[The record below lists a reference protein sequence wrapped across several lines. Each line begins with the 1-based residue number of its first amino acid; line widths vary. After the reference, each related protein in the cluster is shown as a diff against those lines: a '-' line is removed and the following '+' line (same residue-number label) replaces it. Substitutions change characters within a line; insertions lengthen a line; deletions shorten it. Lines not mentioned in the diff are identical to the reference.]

1 MSSTNNDSEDDDP
14 RVHSSGMSSSGQPRR
29 YELSKSEL
37 RKNNKPIME
46 KKRRARINQCL
57 NELKTLIL
65 DALKKDPARHTKL
78 EKADILEMT
87 VRHLQSLHRSGSA
100 SRPLA
105 PAACPTVESP
115 LSPSSSTA
123 AALTA
128 VVVQKFQTGY
138 QECAGEVNRFVD
150 RLDGVDEDIKKRLM
164 SHLDS
169 CVAKMRYVAA
179 AAGTTPPPPPP
190 PPRPL
195 VNNNSYSLHHRLDLQ
210 AAATAAA
217 ALAASVPMP
226 TGRPVLQQSLIG
238 RLTPPTVPPP
248 VPPPPS
254 LPKVGRSRA
263 SAFTAVHGLLPSPPD
278 VAVGSTPFVYC
289 DEPDVSSTS
298 SWAEDVAAAAAAAQY
313 PPLDFSMKKTVV
325 GCGNKRPL
333 GDISVNVPTANASS
347 SHKQSA
353 AAPSDGDGPT
363 AARVRRPEEV
373 AGAGRPCDGPDSDP
387 NMWRPW

>member
-87 VRHLQSLHRSGSA
+87 VRHLQSLHRNSSS

-105 PAACPTVESP
+105 PTTCPTVEP
-115 LSPSSSTA
+115 LSSSSST

-179 AAGTTPPPPPP
+179 AAATVPPPPPP
-190 PPRPL
+190 PPPPPHPH
-195 VNNNSYSLHHRLDLQ
+195 VNNSFSLHHRLDQ
-210 AAATAAA
+210 AAAA
-217 ALAASVPMP
+217 ALAAAASVPLP
-226 TGRPVLQQSLIG
+226 SGRPVLQQSVLGDLTPTIVSPTVPSSVQLPSIPKIG
-238 RLTPPTVPPP
+238 RLRT
-248 VPPPPS
+248 
-254 LPKVGRSRA
+254 
-263 SAFTAVHGLLPSPPD
+263 SAFTAVHGQLPPPD
-278 VAVGSTPFVYC
+278 VGPTPFVYC

-298 SWAEDVAAAAAAAQY
+298 SWAEDMATAAASLQH
-313 PPLDFSMKKTVV
+313 PPLDFSMKKTVD
-325 GCGNKRPL
+325 GCSNKRPL
-333 GDISVNVPTANASS
+333 GDISVNVPTATASSS

-353 AAPSDGDGPT
+353 TAASSGDGPT
-363 AARVRRPEEV
+363 PARVRRPEAV
-373 AGAGRPCDGPDSDP
+373 AAAGGPCDGPDSDP

>member
-87 VRHLQSLHRSGSA
+87 VRHLQSLHRNGSS

-105 PAACPTVESP
+105 STACPTAEP
-115 LSPSSSTA
+115 LSPSSST

-150 RLDGVDEDIKKRLM
+150 RLDGVDEEIKKRLM

-179 AAGTTPPPPPP
+179 AASTVPPPPPP
-190 PPRPL
+190 PHPHL
-195 VNNNSYSLHHRLDLQ
+195 NHSLSLRHRLDHRLDQ
-210 AAATAAA
+210 AAAMAA
-217 ALAASVPMP
+217 AASVPMP
-226 TGRPVLQQSLIG
+226 SGRPVLQQSLLG
-238 RLTPPTVPPP
+238 DLTPPIVPPTVPLS
-248 VPPPPS
+248 VPPPPI
-254 LPKVGRSRA
+254 PKVGRLRT
-263 SAFTAVHGLLPSPPD
+263 SAFTAVHGQLPPPD
-278 VAVGSTPFVYC
+278 VGPTPFVYC

-298 SWAEDVAAAAAAAQY
+298 SWAEDMAAAAASLQH
-313 PPLDFSMKKTVV
+313 PPLDFSMKKTAA
-325 GCGNKRPL
+325 GCSNKRPL
-333 GDISVNVPTANASS
+333 GDISVNVPTAAASS
-347 SHKQSA
+347 SHKHSA
-353 AAPSDGDGPT
+353 TAASSGDGPT
-363 AARVRRPEEV
+363 AARVRRPEAV
-373 AGAGRPCDGPDSDP
+373 AAAVRPCDGPDSDP

>member
-14 RVHSSGMSSSGQPRR
+14 RVHSSGMSSPGQPRR

-87 VRHLQSLHRSGSA
+87 VRHLQSLHRNGNA

-105 PAACPTVESP
+105 TTTCPTVEP
-115 LSPSSSTA
+115 LSPSSST

-179 AAGTTPPPPPP
+179 AAGTVPPPPP
-190 PPRPL
+190 PPRPH
-195 VNNNSYSLHHRLDLQ
+195 VDNSYSLHHRLDQ
-210 AAATAAA
+210 AAAA
-217 ALAASVPMP
+217 ALAAAASVPMP
-226 TGRPVLQQSLIG
+226 NSRPVLQQSLLG
-238 RLTPPTVPPP
+238 DLTLPIIPPTVPPL
-248 VPPPPS
+248 S
-254 LPKVGRSRA
+254 IPKAGRLRT
-263 SAFTAVHGLLPSPPD
+263 SAFTAVHGQLPPQD
-278 VAVGSTPFVYC
+278 VGPTPFVYC

-298 SWAEDVAAAAAAAQY
+298 SWAEDMAAAAASLQH
-313 PPLDFSMKKTVV
+313 PPLDFSMKKTVA
-325 GCGNKRPL
+325 GCSNKRPL
-333 GDISVNVPTANASS
+333 GDIPVNVPTAAASS
-347 SHKQSA
+347 SHKQSTTA
-353 AAPSDGDGPT
+353 ASSGDGPT
-363 AARVRRPEEV
+363 PARVRRPEAV
-373 AGAGRPCDGPDSDP
+373 AAAVRPCDGPDSDP

>member
-14 RVHSSGMSSSGQPRR
+14 RVHSSGMSSSGQSCGRR

-87 VRHLQSLHRSGSA
+87 VRHLQSLHRNSNS

-105 PAACPTVESP
+105 PTACPTVEP
-115 LSPSSSTA
+115 MSPSSST

-179 AAGTTPPPPPP
+179 AAATVPPPPPP
-190 PPRPL
+190 PPPPHPH
-195 VNNNSYSLHHRLDLQ
+195 VNNSFSLHHRLDQ
-210 AAATAAA
+210 AAAA
-217 ALAASVPMP
+217 ALAAAASVPLP
-226 TGRPVLQQSLIG
+226 SGRPALQQSVLGDLTPPIVSPTVPSSVPPPSIPKIG
-238 RLTPPTVPPP
+238 RLRT
-248 VPPPPS
+248 
-254 LPKVGRSRA
+254 
-263 SAFTAVHGLLPSPPD
+263 SAFTAVHGQLPPPD
-278 VAVGSTPFVYC
+278 VGPTPFVYC

-298 SWAEDVAAAAAAAQY
+298 SWAEDMATAAATLQH
-313 PPLDFSMKKTVV
+313 PPLDFSIKKTAA
-325 GCGNKRPL
+325 GCSNKRPL
-333 GDISVNVPTANASS
+333 GDISVNVPTATASS
-347 SHKQSA
+347 SHKQTA
-353 AAPSDGDGPT
+353 ASSGDGPT
-363 AARVRRPEEV
+363 PAHVRRPEAV
-373 AGAGRPCDGPDSDP
+373 AAAVRPCDGPDSDP

>member
-87 VRHLQSLHRSGSA
+87 VRHLQSLHRSGSG

-105 PAACPTVESP
+105 PAVCPTVESP
-115 LSPSSSTA
+115 LSPSSST

-150 RLDGVDEDIKKRLM
+150 RLDGVDEEIKKRLM

-190 PPRPL
+190 RPL
-195 VNNNSYSLHHRLDLQ
+195 ANNNNYSLHHRLDLQ
-210 AAATAAA
+210 AAAAAA
-217 ALAASVPMP
+217 TALAATASVPISS
-226 TGRPVLQQSLIG
+226 GRPVLQQQSLIG
-238 RLTPPTVPPP
+238 ELTPPTVPPP
-248 VPPPPS
+248 IPPLP
-254 LPKVGRSRA
+254 LPKVGRFRT
-263 SAFTAVHGLLPSPPD
+263 SAFTAVHGQLPSPD
-278 VAVGSTPFVYC
+278 VGSTPFVYC

-298 SWAEDVAAAAAAAQY
+298 SWAEDMAAASAVQH
-313 PPLDFSMKKTVV
+313 PPLDFSMKKTVA
-325 GCGNKRPL
+325 GCSNKRPL
-333 GDISVNVPTANASS
+333 GDIPVNVPTANASS

-353 AAPSDGDGPT
+353 AAATAAASSNGDGPT
-363 AARVRRPEEV
+363 AARVRRPEAV
-373 AGAGRPCDGPDSDP
+373 AAAVRPCDGPDSDP

>member
-1 MSSTNNDSEDDDP
+1 
-14 RVHSSGMSSSGQPRR
+14 
-29 YELSKSEL
+29 
-37 RKNNKPIME
+37 
-46 KKRRARINQCL
+46 
-57 NELKTLIL
+57 
-65 DALKKDPARHTKL
+65 
-78 EKADILEMT
+78 MT

-115 LSPSSSTA
+115 LSPSSST

-190 PPRPL
+190 PRPL

-238 RLTPPTVPPP
+238 DLTPPTVPPP

-278 VAVGSTPFVYC
+278 VAGSSPFVYC

-298 SWAEDVAAAAAAAQY
+298 SWAEDMAAAAAAAQY
-313 PPLDFSMKKTVV
+313 PPLDFSMKKTVA
-325 GCGNKRPL
+325 GCSNKRPL

-353 AAPSDGDGPT
+353 AAASSNGDGPT
-363 AARVRRPEEV
+363 AARVRRPEAV

-387 NMWRPW
+387 NMWRPWWRHPRRVADMHCVCTVKLAVFSTTLRQSRVLLVTLVTRKNVPSSISFK

>member
-87 VRHLQSLHRSGSA
+87 VRHLQSLHRSGST
-100 SRPLA
+100 SRTLA
-105 PAACPTVESP
+105 PAACPTVESS
-115 LSPSSSTA
+115 LSPSSST

-190 PPRPL
+190 RPL
-195 VNNNSYSLHHRLDLQ
+195 VNNNNYSLHHRLDLQ
-210 AAATAAA
+210 VATATALAAT
-217 ALAASVPMP
+217 ASVPMSS
-226 TGRPVLQQSLIG
+226 GLPVLQQSLI
-238 RLTPPTVPPP
+238 RDLTPPTVPPP
-248 VPPPPS
+248 SVPPPS
-254 LPKVGRSRA
+254 LPKVGRSRT
-263 SAFTAVHGLLPSPPD
+263 SAFTAVHGQLPSPD
-278 VAVGSTPFVYC
+278 VGSTPFVYC

-298 SWAEDVAAAAAAAQY
+298 SWAEDMAAAAAAQY

-325 GCGNKRPL
+325 GCSNKRPL
-333 GDISVNVPTANASS
+333 GDIPVNVPTANASS

-353 AAPSDGDGPT
+353 VAPSNGDGPT
-363 AARVRRPEEV
+363 VARVRRPEAAAAAV
-373 AGAGRPCDGPDSDP
+373 RPSDGPDSDP